1 MDTTKRAWFAIPKT
15 DKICVCYAYDITIE
29 RVQMRCQNGV
39 TLLEMM
45 ITVAIVAIVLTTVA
59 PSIQSILVQ
68 NRIIGEINEL
78 SGIIQ
83 FARHSAI
90 DEQTNTV
97 VCPTEDYTNCTNNW
111 DNAKMVF
118 MDLDANG
125 MRGANEVL
133 LVASS
138 VINRVNDMTGPA
150 GGFAFLPSGAASAN
164 ATILLCH
171 QNNNNEYARA
181 LTISLQGRVKMSA
194 DNNNDGIHEDTN
206 GTALDCS

>member
-1 MDTTKRAWFAIPKT
+1 
-15 DKICVCYAYDITIE
+15 
-29 RVQMRCQNGV
+29 MRSQKGV

-45 ITVAIVAIVLTTVA
+45 ITVAIVAIVLTSVA
-59 PSIQSILVQ
+59 PSIQGILVQ

-90 DEQTNTV
+90 DEQTDTV
-97 VCPTEDYTNCTNNW
+97 VCPTEDFTNCSNNW

-125 MRGANEVL
+125 VRGVNEDI
-133 LVASS
+133 LVATS
-138 VINRVNDMTGPA
+138 VISDVNDMTGPA
-150 GGFAFLPSGAASAN
+150 GGLTFLPSGAANAN

-171 QNNNNEYARA
+171 QNNNSEYARA

-194 DNNNDGIHEDTN
+194 DNNNDGIHEDAN